1 MVESGKCYIAL
12 LDWNLPFWGFW
23 LVSLLCHIMLSGHLA
38 YPPHPIGNWD
48 MVYIV
53 GELRH
58 REAKLLLP
66 RSCQKTVAE
75 QEVEP

>member
-1 MVESGKCYIAL
+1 MLHCFAGLELAIL
-12 LDWNLPFWGFW
+12 GF
-23 LVSLLCHIMLSGHLA
+23 LACISLLCHIMLSGHLA

-48 MVYIV
+48 TVYIV